1 MQTRDGYPAGVP
13 CWIDTNQPDP
23 EAAVAFYGG
32 LFGWEL
38 EDQMPADAPGHYFAA
53 TLEGCAVAA
62 IGSVPQGSP
71 PSPVWN
77 TYVWVQSADQTAAQ
91 VKAAGGTVISE
102 PFDVMDAGRMAI
114 FSDPSGAVFS
124 VWQANRHRGAEL
136 VNAPGSWNWSDLHT
150 ADIEGSKDFYGAV
163 FGWEAV
169 SVDLGAGQWTTWRR
183 PGYGDALE
191 ENDPGL
197 RQRMAEFG
205 APEGFEDAVAT
216 LVPIDADAPSHW
228 AVTFSV
234 DDTDAIAA
242 KAAQLGGT
250 VIVEPFDAGPVR
262 MAALRDPQG
271 AVFSIGKYSPPTDD

>member
-32 LFGWEL
+32 LFGWKL
-38 EDQMPADAPGHYFAA
+38 EDQMPPNVAGHYFAA

-62 IGSVPQGSP
+62 IGSVPEASP

-150 ADIEGSKDFYGAV
+150 ADVEGSKDSTAPCSAGRRCRSIWAR
-163 FGWEAV
+163 V
-169 SVDLGAGQWTTWRR
+169 SGRHGIVPA
-183 PGYGDALE
+183 
-191 ENDPGL
+191 
-197 RQRMAEFG
+197 MATCSSRTIRG
-205 APEGFEDAVAT
+205 CASA
-216 LVPIDADAPSHW
+216 
-228 AVTFSV
+228 
-234 DDTDAIAA
+234 
-242 KAAQLGGT
+242 
-250 VIVEPFDAGPVR
+250 
-262 MAALRDPQG
+262 
-271 AVFSIGKYSPPTDD
+271 